1 MEDEQPGDIAV
12 ITNEDW
18 HGVKSSI
25 SSIQQQCHLIR
36 MQQFQFMQLIASQQK
51 QQSSASS
58 TKQTDQSD
66 SVNPGRPICNDD
78 ASICFLFQ
86 FVVTLYL

>member
-58 TKQTDQSD
+58 TKQSDQSD

-78 ASICFLFQ
+78 TLICFLFQ
-86 FVVTLYL
+86 FVVTFYL